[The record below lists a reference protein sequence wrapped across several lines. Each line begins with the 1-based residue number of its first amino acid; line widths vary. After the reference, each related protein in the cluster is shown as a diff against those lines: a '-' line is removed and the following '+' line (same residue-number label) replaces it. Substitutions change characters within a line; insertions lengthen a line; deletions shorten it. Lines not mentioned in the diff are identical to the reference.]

1 MVKRSHCNSSNSG
14 GGHRRS
20 VVVTVSVLALY
31 AVLCGG
37 AVSGTS
43 LGDRTAY
50 YGVAVAAERV
60 DDAAVVAAVAGS
72 TARNG
77 RSATNLSHIT
87 GTARKIKMFI
97 KNRYLQVFPD
107 GTVNS
112 TAEDT
117 NDYVI
122 LQRTSVNMGQ
132 LNIQGVA
139 TCMYLCMDACG
150 LLYGSKDFEDECV
163 FNEMI
168 EQNHYN
174 TYSSVKYTNDRRT
187 LYLALNKRGAPR
199 KVQIKAD
206 APLGKLSTYTR
217 VLTQPVPA
225 ERVERLLANRR
236 PFQSAEWPA
245 SIPHAH
251 RHQHACPPH
260 VGPPHA
266 TAKHRKSQGRK
277 CQVKGGG
284 GGRKKN
290 KDDGNRDSGSR
301 EDEDCG
307 GGGNKKKNNN
317 RCGDGGDET
326 NHRKV
331 DAAGRKKK
339 SKKPTT
345 GGGKGGKGDKP
356 QRQHGAKAG
365 KKSET
370 DAPPPGPAVAVQ
382 PAVTTV
388 VAPSSIVDADGGGG
402 GGEDDDD
409 DDDAAAALAA
419 TAPTDEFLH
428 FNDN

>member
-1 MVKRSHCNSSNSG
+1 
-14 GGHRRS
+14 
-20 VVVTVSVLALY
+20 
-31 AVLCGG
+31 
-37 AVSGTS
+37 
-43 LGDRTAY
+43 
-50 YGVAVAAERV
+50 
-60 DDAAVVAAVAGS
+60 
-72 TARNG
+72 
-77 RSATNLSHIT
+77 
-87 GTARKIKMFI
+87 
-97 KNRYLQVFPD
+97 
-107 GTVNS
+107 
-112 TAEDT
+112 
-117 NDYVI
+117 
-122 LQRTSVNMGQ
+122 
-132 LNIQGVA
+132 
-139 TCMYLCMDACG
+139 MYLCMDACG

-187 LYLALNKRGAPR
+187 LYLALNKRGTPR

-225 ERVERLLANRR
+225 ERVERLLANR
-236 PFQSAEWPA
+236 QSAEWPA

-260 VGPPHA
+260 VGLPHA
-266 TAKHRKSQGRK
+266 TAKHRKGRNK
-277 CQVKGGG
+277 CQGKGGGGG

-290 KDDGNRDSGSR
+290 KDDGNGRDSGSR

-307 GGGNKKKNNN
+307 VGGGNKNKKNNP
-317 RCGDGGDET
+317 RCGDGDEI

-370 DAPPPGPAVAVQ
+370 ETPPPP
-382 PAVTTV
+382 P
-388 VAPSSIVDADGGGG
+388 PEPADGGGG
-402 GGEDDDD
+402 AGDVDDDD
-409 DDDAAAALAA
+409 DDEAAAAA

>member
-1 MVKRSHCNSSNSG
+1 MYTPIYECI
-14 GGHRRS
+14 
-20 VVVTVSVLALY
+20 LY
-31 AVLCGG
+31 NCQ
-37 AVSGTS
+37 
-43 LGDRTAY
+43 
-50 YGVAVAAERV
+50 
-60 DDAAVVAAVAGS
+60 
-72 TARNG
+72 
-77 RSATNLSHIT
+77 LSDV
-87 GTARKIKMFI
+87 FC
-97 KNRYLQVFPD
+97 YL
-107 GTVNS
+107 
-112 TAEDT
+112 
-117 NDYVI
+117 
-122 LQRTSVNMGQ
+122 LQ
-132 LNIQGVA
+132 
-139 TCMYLCMDACG
+139 
-150 LLYGSKDFEDECV
+150 KDFEDECV

-187 LYLALNKRGAPR
+187 LYLALNKRGTPR

-236 PFQSAEWPA
+236 PLQSAEWPA

-260 VGPPHA
+260 MGPPHA
-266 TAKHRKSQGRK
+266 TAKNRKSLGRK
-277 CQVKGGG
+277 CQVKGGGGGGG

-307 GGGNKKKNNN
+307 GGNKKNNN
-317 RCGDGGDET
+317 RCGDGGDEIS
-326 NHRKV
+326 HRKV

-339 SKKPTT
+339 SKKPTA

-370 DAPPPGPAVAVQ
+370 GAPPPPPLEPVVAVQ
-382 PAVTTV
+382 AVTTV
-388 VAPSSIVDADGGGG
+388 VAPSSIVDADGGGDDD
-402 GGEDDDD
+402 EDDD
-409 DDDAAAALAA
+409 AVAALAA